1 MPHPQLY
8 QQSAILQAIPS
19 NNKTIPRQWDGTA
32 ESHFVHLPRPRIPRQ
47 WECTRL
53 VGVVDAVVDSAVARD
68 ASQVPRTFFPQSVSC
83 SRVVLF
89 CDHQLHM
96 LTKLKNFRPCKMS
109 ANGVRAEVTNGKVA
123 TGTLFPTSK
132 EKCGFASTTRYDN
145 LDVFWVSVEGPIGAG
160 KTTLMNRLQDSLS
173 MRYGHGNVVLL
184 EENIDSL
191 MDSGLFQKYQ
201 KDPKRWAYLFQTKM
215 FDLRTDEFLNTLEK
229 LKRAF
234 VEPWIPLLAP
244 HFADTQRVIIITER
258 SIMSGEVFMNVQQRQ
273 GNVDPTE
280 YDTYMAMHAKW
291 KRLYPVHP
299 SLVIYCTPGK
309 ESAQIVDVCQDRI
322 RERARDAE
330 EELVTRAYNT
340 ILLEEHERM
349 FGGGAFPVPVMR
361 MDTTEN
367 YKTDERIAL
376 KKSGEVLE
384 AIKVHWK

>member
-1 MPHPQLY
+1 M
-8 QQSAILQAIPS
+8 
-19 NNKTIPRQWDGTA
+19 
-32 ESHFVHLPRPRIPRQ
+32 
-47 WECTRL
+47 
-53 VGVVDAVVDSAVARD
+53 
-68 ASQVPRTFFPQSVSC
+68 SVNVTGPYRMDIGGGS
-83 SRVVLF
+83 
-89 CDHQLHM
+89 
-96 LTKLKNFRPCKMS
+96 
-109 ANGVRAEVTNGKVA
+109 VTNGKVA
-123 TGTLFPTSK
+123 GILLPPQK
-132 EKCGFASTTRYDN
+132 EEKCGFVPTTRTQN

-160 KTTLMNRLQDSLS
+160 KTTLMNRLRDSLS
-173 MRYGHGNVVLL
+173 IHYGHGNVVLL

-191 MDSGLFQKYQ
+191 MESGLFQKYQ

-215 FDLRTDEFLNTLEK
+215 FDLRTDEFLNTIEK
-229 LKRAF
+229 LKRTF
-234 VEPWIPLLAP
+234 MDPYIPLFAA
-244 HFADTQRVIIITER
+244 FADVRQVVIITER

-273 GNVDPTE
+273 GNVDQTE

-291 KRLYPVHP
+291 KQLYPVHP